1 MASRLKK
8 AIGEKLREFRH
19 KRYYTQEYLAELVE
33 LDIKQIGRIER
44 GESYLKPENLEKFC
58 KVLKVHPKDFYDFHW
73 ENEEEE
79 NIEMRSNGTYGRI
92 ITNRHINLEAQNPIS
107 IDENFQSDF
116 DLIEFAYAD
125 EETKTKAKILNV
137 VQTAEIEYLNKN
149 FEKLSLYNIALKNL
163 NKLKNNTKFLKTINY
178 LAQLEK

>member
-58 KVLKVHPKDFYDFHW
+58 KVLKVHPKDFYDFHGK
-73 ENEEEE
+73 
-79 NIEMRSNGTYGRI
+79 MK
-92 ITNRHINLEAQNPIS
+92 
-107 IDENFQSDF
+107 
-116 DLIEFAYAD
+116 
-125 EETKTKAKILNV
+125 KTKYRNAFKWHIR
-137 VQTAEIEYLNKN
+137 KN
-149 FEKLSLYNIALKNL
+149 HHKQAY
-163 NKLKNNTKFLKTINY
+163 
-178 LAQLEK
+178 